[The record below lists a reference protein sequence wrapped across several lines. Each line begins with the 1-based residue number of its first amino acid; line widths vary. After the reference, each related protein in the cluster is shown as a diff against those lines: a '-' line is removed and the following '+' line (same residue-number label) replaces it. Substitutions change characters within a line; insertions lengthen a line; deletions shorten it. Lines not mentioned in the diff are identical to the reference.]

1 MMVINK
7 AFVFIVV
14 LTATTFVSVQNGQ
27 DVKPKKYLDLQWKQV
42 ATRMP
47 DTWYGSDEAKLV
59 AENVLLCQKGIG
71 GWAKNKPYHHP
82 LTEAEKAQV
91 IKDKSEIGATFD
103 NGATLTEMMFLAKI
117 YSKIK
122 DERYRESFMKAFDY
136 IFEAQY
142 PNGGW
147 PQFFPFRTGKT
158 VAYASHITYNDNAM
172 VNIMTFL
179 FDVVNEKDIYAP
191 MQISSELR
199 AKAKKS
205 FEKGIVCIL
214 KTQIIVKGK
223 PTVWCAQHDE
233 FTLAPANARAY
244 ELASF
249 SGAESVGI
257 TMLLMDIDHPS
268 KEIID
273 AVNGA
278 VNWFENHKIEGI
290 RLSPIINKEGEKDL
304 VVVED
309 KTAPALWARF
319 YDLETEKSYFC
330 DRDGIKRKTFAE
342 LGYNRRNGYAWYTN
356 APEKLLN
363 KYPEWAKKWVK

>member
-1 MMVINK
+1 MVIYR
-7 AFVFIVV
+7 VFLCIVV
-14 LTATTFVSVQNGQ
+14 LTATTFISAQNRPDVQ
-27 DVKPKKYLDLQWKQV
+27 PKNYLELQWKQV

-47 DTWYGSDEAKLV
+47 DIWYGTDEAKLV
-59 AENVLLCQKGIG
+59 AENVMLCQKEIG
-71 GWAKNKPYHHP
+71 GWAKNTAYHHT

-136 IFEAQY
+136 IFKAQY

-147 PQFFPFRTGKT
+147 PQFYPFRKGNT
-158 VAYASHITYNDNAM
+158 VAYASHITYNDDAM

-179 FDVVNEKDIYAP
+179 KDVANEKDIYLP
-191 MQISSELR
+191 MQLGSEMR
-199 AKAKKS
+199 NKAKKA
-205 FEKGIVCIL
+205 FDKGVECIL

-257 TMLLMDIDHPS
+257 TMLLMDTENPS

-278 VNWFENHKIEGI
+278 VNWLQNHKIEGI
-290 RLSPIINKEGEKDL
+290 RLNPIINNEGEKDL

-319 YDLETEKSYFC
+319 YDLETEKPYFC

-356 APEKLLN
+356 APEKLFI
-363 KYPEWAKKWVK
+363 KYPEWAKKWVN